1 MMRFG
6 AFTKLMLAATAC
18 AVIGCGN
25 PNAPFATDQRDAR
38 DVIDCI
44 YAGSVSPMEYTFDHG
59 DHSCMAVNY
68 LADFVL
74 EWTSKAL
81 AEEFGAV
88 KHVTLQSSEV
98 KPAPGIF
105 GRERG
110 CTVTVWTVQADRG
123 SFEMALYFKNGKALA
138 VTLKTDPT
146 GDFEPPP
153 VIAIEYRKKKGLPP
167 GWK

>member
-1 MMRFG
+1 MRFA

-25 PNAPFATDQRDAR
+25 PTAPFATDQKYAR

-44 YAGSVSPMEYTFDHG
+44 YAGSVSPIEYTFDHG
-59 DHSCMAVNY
+59 DRTYLALSY

-74 EWTSKAL
+74 EWTGKAL
-81 AEEFGAV
+81 ADEFGAV
-88 KHVTLQSSEV
+88 QHVTLQSSEV

-105 GRERG
+105 GHERG
-110 CTVTVWTVQADRG
+110 CTITVWTVQADRG
-123 SFEMALYFKNGKALA
+123 SFDMALYFKNGKTLG

-146 GDFEPPP
+146 GEFEPPP
-153 VIAIEYRKKKGLPP
+153 IIASEWRRKKGLPP